1 MMQARIT
8 AIETLRLTDYGNLLW
23 VKVHTDQ
30 GVYGLGETF
39 LGPQAVEAH
48 IHETIA
54 PYLLGKDAMQR
65 DLHFRALRGYLGFR
79 STGVEMRALSA
90 VDIALWDLWGRLA
103 DEPIYNLLGGKSR
116 DAIKVYNTCAGYSY
130 IRSSEGQTSSNW
142 GIDNAQQAPG
152 PYEDLHAFLHHADE
166 LAQSLL
172 DEGITAMKIW
182 PFDLAAERS
191 LGNEITPAEL
201 TDALEPFAKIRA
213 AVGDRMDI
221 MVECHS
227 LWNLPTAIKISQA
240 LEEFQPFFIEDAIK
254 ADSIENLAEFR
265 ARTNVPVC
273 ASETLGTRWGFRD
286 LIEQRATDFVMP
298 DVGWAGGLT
307 ESKKIASLAETYGLP
322 IAPHDCTGP
331 VVWASSVHLSLNA
344 VNAIFQESVRAQYT
358 GWYTEV
364 TTALPVVRDGMVSIG
379 TEPGLGI
386 DLLPDLHE
394 RPDAVVKVSSLE

>member
-65 DLHFRALRGYLGFR
+65 DLHFHALRGYLGFR

-142 GIDNAQQAPG
+142 GIDDAQQAPG